1 MPVTLKKQRD
11 GSLRPCWYGVYTDG
25 KRRVVNLNVPIRGN
39 PPASLSLKDQG
50 DHAFER
56 SREKAEEA
64 LSEFVEDAGHKGR
77 AEHLVERLIE
87 SKTGG
92 KIEYIKLADM
102 LDKWLESNEYSTGYK
117 AECRAIFNRFVD
129 FMHKR
134 NARAVYAYQVRVSDV
149 KAFRDFLRPTV
160 SPRTFEAHIG
170 ILRPAFDLC
179 LPAGSFNPF
188 RSGKKGRHKPKSER
202 GEESVH
208 RIPFTPQELDRVFQT
223 ARELDPSLYGP
234 IVAAACT
241 GLRRGDVCTLTWD
254 SINFPEG
261 MIATKTAKTGEP
273 VSIPIFQE
281 LRPVLENRQGNGSK
295 YVFPEAELILNGRIN
310 PDYPKKS
317 DVKYLIK
324 PTPDGLSWR
333 FKKIIAQAF
342 TTTPALP
349 PPVSNAAEV
358 KTAGL
363 AAIDA
368 MPEGKRRDRVRDAFT
383 RYCAGESVR
392 TIAKPTSATGKDRRG
407 QVSADLHHVELLIG
421 KPFMRNWQRPDMKTD
436 IARLTRAPREHG
448 QRAASVRDWHALRT
462 TFVTWALSHGVS
474 LELVR
479 RVTGHKADKI
489 ALENY
494 YMPGKEDYKA
504 AFLNA
509 MPAVLTGN
517 KTAKKSPADE
527 LAALARKVAAG
538 SATVED
544 KARLRKLAMKV

>member
-1 MPVTLKKQRD
+1 LKTQRD
-11 GSLRPCWYGVYTDG
+11 GTFRPHWYGVFTEG
-25 KRRVVNLNVPIRGN
+25 KERKVVNLDVPLRGT
-39 PPASLSLKDQG
+39 PPASQSLRDEG
-50 DHAFER
+50 DPTFER

-64 LSEFVEDAGHKGR
+64 LAVFVADAAHKGR
-77 AEHLVERLIE
+77 AEHLTERLIE

-102 LDKWLESNEYSTGYK
+102 LDKWLESTEYSTGYK
-117 AECRAIFNRFVD
+117 AECKAIFNRFVT
-129 FMHKR
+129 FMLKR
-134 NARAVYAYQVRVSDV
+134 NARAVHAYQIRPADV

-223 ARELDPSLYGP
+223 ARKHDPAMYGP

-241 GLRRGDVCTLTWD
+241 GLRRGDVCGLKWAAID
-254 SINFPEG
+254 LQGG

-273 VSIPIFQE
+273 VRIPIFQE
-281 LRPVLENRQGNGSK
+281 LRPVLEDRRGNESE

-310 PDYPKKS
+310 PDYPKRS
-317 DVKYLIK
+317 DKRFLIK
-324 PTPDGLSWR
+324 PKPDGLSWR
-333 FKKIIAQAF
+333 FKKIVAQALA
-342 TTTPALP
+342 TAASTLP
-349 PPVSNAAEV
+349 PPVADAAEV
-358 KTAGL
+358 KSEGL
-363 AAIDA
+363 DAIEA
-368 MPEGKRRDRVRDAFT
+368 MPDGKRRDRIRDAFT

-392 TIAKPTSATGKDRRG
+392 TIAKPTSPDGKDRRG
-407 QVSADLHHVELLIG
+407 QVSADLHHVEALIG
-421 KPFMRNWQRPDMKTD
+421 KPFMRNWQGPDIKSD

-474 LELVR
+474 MELVR

-494 YMPGKEDYKA
+494 YMPGKEDFKT

-509 MPAVLTGN
+509 MPDVLTGR
-517 KTAKKSPADE
+517 KTAKLMPAEE
-527 LAALARKVAAG
+527 LTALVAKLSDG
-538 SATVED
+538 TATED
-544 KARLRKLAMKV
+544 DRARLRKLAAKV